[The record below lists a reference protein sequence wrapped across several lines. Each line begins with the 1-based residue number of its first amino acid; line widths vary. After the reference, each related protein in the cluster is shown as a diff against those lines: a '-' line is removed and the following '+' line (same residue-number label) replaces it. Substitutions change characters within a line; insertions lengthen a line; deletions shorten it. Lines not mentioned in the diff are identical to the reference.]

1 MRRCLEQ
8 LLHFCRIRSLAPHER
23 RVEAMIYTVT
33 LNPALDKT
41 AIIEGLT
48 PNAVNRISSL
58 RVDPGGK
65 GLNVSKVI
73 KELGG
78 ESVAY
83 ALLAGDTGRVVERML
98 GNLGIDCRVLRVEG
112 ETRTNLK
119 VIDTALGQNTDIN
132 EPGPELTDEQLDGM
146 LAELVM
152 EVREGDLVVL
162 SGSLPRGASV
172 GTYRRWVGALK
183 SVGARVFLDADGERL
198 RQGIKAAP
206 DLVKPNELELG
217 GMLGRVLDTDEK
229 VVAAARE
236 LIGAGL
242 DRVMVSMGSAGALYV
257 TREASVKAHPVR
269 VEVGST
275 VGAGDSVVAALA
287 FADERGLGLEEAL
300 RLAMATGAANVMQT
314 GTQAAPRELVDSLVG
329 RVRLTYL

>member
-1 MRRCLEQ
+1 MRGCLEQ
-8 LLHFCRIRSLAPHER
+8 LLHFCCIRSLAPHER

-329 RVRLTYL
+329 QVRLTYL